1 MIRTVSYQYPV
12 STPPYIPDPEVY
24 QEWMDAVCRPDG
36 MTLALVKARQR
47 LSCPVDDEAGNSRG
61 VYGDLAKR
69 LNYPIDTLS
78 PVVK

>member
-24 QEWMDAVCRPDG
+24 QEWMDAVCRPAG

-47 LSCPVDDEAGNSRG
+47 LSVLLTMKPETVEAYM
-61 VYGDLAKR
+61 V
-69 LNYPIDTLS
+69 TLE
-78 PVVK
+78 K

>member
-24 QEWMDAVCRPDG
+24 QKWMDAVCRPDG

-47 LSCPVDDEAGNSRG
+47 LAVLLTMKPETVEA
-61 VYGDLAKR
+61 YMA
-69 LNYPIDTLS
+69 TL
-78 PVVK
+78 PND